1 MAVFRVEKN
10 SGYTVS
16 LYVAVIQLYHI
27 AINKY
32 FTGID
37 GEATR
42 PHLLHFLLNQCPFF
56 CGHRDTQ
63 HNVPRSVCHSFT
75 VLFVSNKGWGLSQ
88 QAMPRQGLFRECGY
102 TPYTCC
108 GISFL
113 TTTTV
118 NTLHFSK
125 PIRKVTERN
134 ENSRRILEKLRI
146 FVYNIYCIIVYVRKE
161 RRMKGYLSIRETS
174 YKWGISERRVN
185 QYCAQGRIPMKRS
198 LPSS

>member
-1 MAVFRVEKN
+1 MRCLVTEYHNIRKDAVWKGGIFHT
-10 SGYTVS
+10 YQLF
-16 LYVAVIQLYHI
+16 LYLFLSNGFERGIFIAEAIFSAV
-27 AINKY
+27 
-32 FTGID
+32 
-37 GEATR
+37 
-42 PHLLHFLLNQCPFF
+42 
-56 CGHRDTQ
+56 
-63 HNVPRSVCHSFT
+63 
-75 VLFVSNKGWGLSQ
+75 
-88 QAMPRQGLFRECGY
+88 
-102 TPYTCC
+102 
-108 GISFL
+108 
-113 TTTTV
+113 V

-198 LPSS
+198 LPSSWVTLRKNPHSAQRLKSPKMTL